1 MEPSRSHTDTRPAA
15 YRPLTARLWKD
26 ILKAQQNVRP
36 GVTIVMH
43 GVTISGD
50 SRGAAPQ
57 QQQTRHPPTP
67 PQSTQPPEQ
76 SEAPMDTTGSPPS
89 TTTSKKAQRDA
100 RRLEDHR
107 SRVRIERW
115 CKLARPFVRTSR
127 RIIRDAVWTAWMRR
141 KIVLRK
147 LRDLFW
153 RAWTTPVDPNV
164 RIHELRCIRHDGKIE
179 DPVLG
184 PTSHRDEFI
193 RSCVYGLCHQ
203 DFPGIYAKLKPFPY
217 FNDTDFEVDA
227 EGFDEG
233 DMEAAITASLA
244 ESSSPARQPSNR
256 KAGKSKSHEAGVSTP
271 AGANDRR
278 KRNGKGKTTGAA

>member
-1 MEPSRSHTDTRPAA
+1 MESSRPHSDHRPAA
-15 YRPLTARLWKD
+15 HRPLTARLWKD
-26 ILKAQQNVRP
+26 ILRAQQNVRP

-50 SRGAAPQ
+50 IRSAAPQ
-57 QQQTRHPPTP
+57 QQQTRQPPTP
-67 PQSTQPPEQ
+67 PQSAQPPEQ

-89 TTTSKKAQRDA
+89 TATSKKAQRDA

-164 RIHELRCIRHDGKIE
+164 RIHELRYIRHDGKIE

-193 RSCVYGLCHQ
+193 RSCVYTLCHQ
-203 DFPGIYAKLKPFPY
+203 DFPGIYAKFKPFPY
-217 FNDTDFEVDA
+217 FADSDFDVDA
-227 EGFDEG
+227 EGFDED
-233 DMEAAITASLA
+233 DMEAAITASLV
-244 ESSSPARQPSNR
+244 ESSSPARQPSDR
-256 KAGKSKSHEAGVSTP
+256 KVGKSKSHDAEVSTP
-271 AGANDRR
+271 AEARARR
-278 KRNGKGKTTGAA
+278 KRNGKEKMKGAA